1 MFGWKA
7 VLGLVSRNQEEAQR
21 LSLVQLK
28 SAMQT
33 KMPRCRL
40 QGLKPEV
47 GVTVGFRL
55 SDRMEEGRVLLVSL
69 ALVRETGKPG
79 KCGCT
84 SLIQAGGVAS

>member
-7 VLGLVSRNQEEAQR
+7 VLGLVSRNQEGAQR
-21 LSLVQLK
+21 LSPVQLK
-28 SAMQT
+28 GTMQT
-33 KMPRCRL
+33 KMPRCARL

-47 GVTVGFRL
+47 GVTMGFRL
-55 SDRMEEGRVLLVSL
+55 SGRMEEGRVLLVSL

-84 SLIQAGGVAS
+84 S